1 VVTWGGYYSSDTAVI
16 KRYYLSS
23 CLEIPRKSG
32 KTLRYF
38 VGVLDGTRYVDL
50 VSRIAD
56 IFSKV

>member
-1 VVTWGGYYSSDTAVI
+1 VTWGGYYSNDTAVI
-16 KRYYLSS
+16 KRYYISS

-38 VGVLDGTRYVDL
+38 VGVLYGTGFIDL
-50 VSRIAD
+50 VSKIAD